1 MNISLKNILL
11 GAAAVLGVSAG
22 AAHADV
28 HTLGFD
34 TLTPN
39 ALVPS
44 GYGAFDEGDVHFAG
58 FEWTSI
64 RVAQQG
70 DPTLNPFA
78 VGMDHG
84 VISPSNVMFNSG
96 GAGSVTIAALSQP
109 FFFRGAQ
116 FTGMF
121 DLSDFGMPG
130 GTQSLTLQGWHGAS
144 LVFEE
149 SGDLSAFA
157 PIHLDGVTK
166 TIDRLVINTGVTFND
181 EAKRPMQWVAD
192 DFQYSVV
199 PEPAAAV
206 QLLAG
211 VAMLSVFAFRA
222 RARR

>member
-1 MNISLKNILL
+1 MKISLKSILL
-11 GAAAVLGVSAG
+11 GAAAVVGLNAG
-22 AAHADV
+22 AAQADV

-96 GAGSVTIAALSQP
+96 GAGSVSVASLSQP

-130 GTQSLTLQGWHGAS
+130 GTQSLTLQGWKGAT

-149 SGDLSAFA
+149 SGDLNAFS
-157 PIHLDGVTK
+157 PLHLDGVTK
-166 TIDRLVINTGVTFND
+166 SIDHLVINTGVTYNGQPM
-181 EAKRPMQWVAD
+181 RPMQWIAD

-199 PEPAAAV
+199 PEPAAGV

-211 VAMLSVFAFRA
+211 VVMLSVFAFRA
-222 RARR
+222 RARQ

>member
-1 MNISLKNILL
+1 MKISLKSSLL
-11 GAAAVLGVSAG
+11 GAAVALGINAG
-22 AAHADV
+22 AAQADV
-28 HTLGFD
+28 RTLDFD
-34 TLTPN
+34 ALTAN

-44 GYGAFDEGDVHFAG
+44 GYGAFDEGDIHFAG

-96 GAGSVTIAALSQP
+96 GAGSATIAALSQP

-116 FTGMF
+116 FTAMF

-130 GTQSLTLQGWHGAS
+130 GTQSLTLQGWNGAT

-149 SGDLSAFA
+149 SGDLNAFS
-157 PIHLDGVTK
+157 PIHLAGVTK
-166 TIDRLVINTGVTFND
+166 TIDHLVINTGVTFNG

-199 PEPAAAV
+199 PEPTAAV

-211 VAMLSVFAFRA
+211 AIMLSVFAFRA